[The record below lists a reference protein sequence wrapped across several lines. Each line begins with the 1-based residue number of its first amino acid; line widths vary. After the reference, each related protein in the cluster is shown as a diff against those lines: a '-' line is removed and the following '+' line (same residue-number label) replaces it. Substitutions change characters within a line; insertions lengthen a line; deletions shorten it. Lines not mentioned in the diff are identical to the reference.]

1 MWGYPTLLIL
11 WFINFN
17 VFYKP
22 RFFSKKRWFSKTLK
36 TSYMPTNSFSFLYPS
51 KYFVKQHKDC
61 ILMIR
66 KVWSFFD
73 QNFQSVAILDKKL
86 KILIFNFFVNFKS
99 FFSKILS
106 IKIFHSDV
114 AFQRYQIYQILLN
127 VQKVMRAWKINV
139 MNKKHS
145 FSSF

>member
-1 MWGYPTLLIL
+1 MTQLLL
-11 WFINFN
+11 E
-17 VFYKP
+17 VFTFYTNSV
-22 RFFSKKRWFSKTLK
+22 FFLKKRRFSKTLK
-36 TSYMPTNSFSFLYPS
+36 VFYIRTNSFSILYPQ
-51 KYFVKQHKDC
+51 KYFINQHKNY
-61 ILMIR
+61 IFMIR

-127 VQKVMRAWKINV
+127 VQKVMRAWKINA